1 MASSSTAD
9 RRTGRRRVI
18 ERPRLTRML
27 DETNARIILLTAP
40 AGYGKT
46 TLAQQWLAGRPNAWY
61 RGTPASADVAALALG
76 LAVAAA
82 EIVPGADERLRE
94 RLRVTNH
101 PDEETQILAELLAE
115 DVANWPE
122 GAWLAVDDYQFAMDS
137 DAPESFVERFIELA
151 PVRLLITSR
160 NRPTWATARRI
171 LYAEIFELE
180 RNALAMDDQEAREM
194 LEHRG
199 ENAPVLVERAAGWPA
214 VIGLAALTEG
224 TSPPRVDL
232 PAKLYDYFAEEVYSQ
247 AEPAVR
253 WGLCQLAIAPEITFE
268 LAERLFGNEAGA
280 LILDHGVRLGVLT
293 GERPGPYVIHPLLR
307 TFLDSKLRE
316 HETHAVKDVVSLLTG
331 FVIERR
337 LWDEAF
343 AVIQRTGEGSR
354 VVDLVEAGLDEMLE
368 QGRLSTLERWLT
380 FGRTQGI
387 EAPVLDLAQAEI
399 AFRQGAHVQALSLA
413 SHAAS
418 TLGSSHPFTAR
429 TLLRAGQSAHMSA
442 REDLALTLHRRAR
455 DASRTVEE
463 KVDAVHGELAAALD
477 LELEDVDE
485 IRRELEAIQAESPK
499 SAMRLAT
506 IRVIMA
512 TRLGGLSEALE
523 AAQSTLELAPMVKD
537 PLARSAFHY
546 VMSYSLGVAGRYR
559 RALDL
564 ANLAIE
570 EAERYR
576 IDFALKHAYVS
587 KAIAEVGLRHFSSAN
602 SLLREAETLARE
614 TSDTH
619 VQRFSSAVRL
629 RLMLAWRGSREPAP
643 RVDLSPSAGVTKS
656 MLGELIATL
665 ALFEAC
671 GGRLDQAI
679 GLALQAEEVTVSSES
694 AALVLWT
701 RAVVEETRGSRSAVA
716 LASEAFATTSRLG
729 CMDYFVC
736 AYRGH
741 PPLLDLLSQDVESR
755 PRLVELLAEAQDVAL
770 AKRVGLEP
778 LDIRTAGRSTLTKRE
793 REVHQL
799 LVEGLS
805 NREIAQALFI
815 SEATAKLHV
824 RHILAKTGARNRT
837 EAALR
842 ADVTKR
848 R

>member
-1 MASSSTAD
+1 
-9 RRTGRRRVI
+9 
-18 ERPRLTRML
+18 LTRLL

-46 TLAQQWLAGRPNAWY
+46 TLAQQWLARRTHAWY

-82 EIVPGADERLRE
+82 EIVPGAEARLRE
-94 RLRVTNH
+94 RLKVTRH
-101 PDEETQILAELLAE
+101 PDEEALVLAELLAE

-122 GAWLAVDDYQFAMDS
+122 SAWLAIDDYQFAMDS
-137 DAPESFVERFIELA
+137 AASERFVERLIELA
-151 PVRLLITSR
+151 PVRLLIASR

-180 RNALAMDDQEAREM
+180 RTALAMDDEEARAV

-199 ENAPVLVERAAGWPA
+199 EHAPALLEHAEGWPA
-214 VIGLAALTEG
+214 VIGLAALTVG
-224 TSPPRVDL
+224 SSPPEDDL

-268 LAERLFGNEAGA
+268 LAECLFGSEAGA

-316 HETHAVKDVVSLLTG
+316 HETRAVKDVVNLLTA
-331 FVIERR
+331 FAIERR

-343 AVIQRTGEGSR
+343 AVIQRTRESR
-354 VVDLVEAGLDEMLE
+354 RIVDLVGAGLDEMLE
-368 QGRLSTLERWLT
+368 QGRLSTLERWLA
-380 FGRTQGI
+380 FGRSQGV
-387 EAPVLDLAQAEI
+387 EASVLDLAQAEI
-399 AFRQGAHVQALSLA
+399 AFRQGANVQALSLA
-413 SHAAS
+413 THAAS
-418 TLGSSHPFTAR
+418 TLGSSHPYTAR
-429 TLLRAGQSAHMSA
+429 ALLRAGQSAHMSA
-442 REDLALTLHRRAR
+442 REDLALNLHRRAR
-455 DASRTVEE
+455 DVSRTVDE
-463 KVDAVHGELAAALD
+463 KVDALHGELAAALD
-477 LELEDVDE
+477 LELADVDQ
-485 IRRELEAIQAESPK
+485 IRRDLDAIEAESPK
-499 SAMRLAT
+499 SALRLAT
-506 IRVIMA
+506 SRVIMA
-512 TRLGGLSEALE
+512 TRFGGLADALD
-523 AAQSTLELAPMVKD
+523 AAQTTLELAPMVKD
-537 PLARSAFHY
+537 PLARSAFYY
-546 VMSYSLGVAGRYR
+546 VMSYSLGVAARYR

-587 KAIAEVGLRHFSSAN
+587 KAIAELGLRHFSSAN
-602 SLLREAETLARE
+602 SLLREAEKIARE
-614 TSDTH
+614 TSDAH
-619 VQRFSSAVRL
+619 VQRFSTAVRL
-629 RLMLAWRGSREPAP
+629 RLMLAWRRSPERSAP
-643 RVDLSPSAGVTKS
+643 VDLSPSAGVTKS
-656 MLGELIATL
+656 MLGELVATL
-665 ALFEAC
+665 ALSEAC
-671 GGRLDQAI
+671 CGRLDSANS
-679 GLALQAEEVTVSSES
+679 LALQAEEITVSSETE
-694 AALVLWT
+694 ALVLWT
-701 RAVVEETRGSRSAVA
+701 RAVIEETCGNIDAAA
-716 LASEAFATTSRLG
+716 LASEAFAATSRLG

-741 PPLLDLLSQDVESR
+741 PGLLDLLSKDPEAR
-755 PRLVELLAEAQDVAL
+755 PRLLELLAEAQDFAL
-770 AKRVGLEP
+770 AKRVGLESP
-778 LDIRTAGRSTLTKRE
+778 VMRTAGQGTLTKRE

-805 NREIAQALFI
+805 NREIAEALFI

-837 EAALR
+837 EAALQ
-842 ADVTKR
+842 ADAPKR
-848 R
+848 H